1 MGAQYRQLG
10 RDDRET
16 ISRLTDARIPVRRIA
31 AELGRHPST
40 IYRELRRN
48 FMHDEEPF
56 FRGYFP
62 NVAQKYAAD
71 RRAPGRKLVRDPEL
85 AAKVIDGLRK
95 SWSPEQ
101 IAGRLRHSG
110 SRRVCHETIYRYVY
124 GEEGKRQAFYQLLPW
139 SRRRRRPRGGRK
151 PRGLQIPHT
160 SCIGQRPSS
169 ISQRTDFGH
178 WEGDLVI
185 FRKQFGKSNLTSVVE
200 RKSRFVMLWRNPS
213 RTSAGV
219 MAGIEAKLAPLPSS
233 LRQSITFDRGTEF
246 AAYGTLRSRMGM
258 DSYFC
263 EPRSPWQKG
272 GVENLNGRLRRFL
285 PLDVDIAAL
294 PVDAIEAVSARL
306 NDTPRKC
313 LEYRTPREVLAETMA
328 VHGAKDDG
336 SSGVGLAPPRMK
348 W

>member
-62 NVAQKYAAD
+62 NVAQRYAAN

-124 GEEGKRQAFYQLLPW
+124 GEEGKRQALSAF
-139 SRRRRRPRGGRK
+139 
-151 PRGLQIPHT
+151 T
-160 SCIGQRPSS
+160 
-169 ISQRTDFGH
+169 
-178 WEGDLVI
+178 LV
-185 FRKQFGKSNLTSVVE
+185 
-200 RKSRFVMLWRNPS
+200 
-213 RTSAGV
+213 A
-219 MAGIEAKLAPLPSS
+219 
-233 LRQSITFDRGTEF
+233 
-246 AAYGTLRSRMGM
+246 
-258 DSYFC
+258 
-263 EPRSPWQKG
+263 
-272 GVENLNGRLRRFL
+272 
-285 PLDVDIAAL
+285 
-294 PVDAIEAVSARL
+294 
-306 NDTPRKC
+306 
-313 LEYRTPREVLAETMA
+313 
-328 VHGAKDDG
+328 
-336 SSGVGLAPPRMK
+336 
-348 W
+348 